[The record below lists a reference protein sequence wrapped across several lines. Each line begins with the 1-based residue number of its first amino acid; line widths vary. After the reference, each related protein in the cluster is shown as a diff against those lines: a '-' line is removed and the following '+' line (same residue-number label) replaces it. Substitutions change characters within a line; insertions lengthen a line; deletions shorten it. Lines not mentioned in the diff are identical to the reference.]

1 MEDYQGTEK
10 LTEISAR
17 QWQYVTQEN
26 LSAREAVAFLR
37 SGMQM
42 RGFRDVLRQVCGTD
56 QVEQQ
61 LTLALCRLSDAQPD
75 SVRRKVWNWMNGRTL
90 PTEREEV
97 LRICFAL
104 ELPLEQADRM
114 LTLLTACGL
123 CASNGEARRLVQQGG
138 VTVGDK
144 KVDSIDAS
152 FGCQEFTGDGLI
164 IRKGKKVF
172 HRAVLI

>member
-37 SGMQM
+37 SGMQV
-42 RGFRDVLRQVCGTD
+42 RSFRDVLRQVCGTD

-90 PTEREEV
+90 PRSG
-97 LRICFAL
+97 RRCCASAL
-104 ELPLEQADRM
+104 PWSCLWSRP
-114 LTLLTACGL
+114 TAC
-123 CASNGEARRLVQQGG
+123 
-138 VTVGDK
+138 
-144 KVDSIDAS
+144 
-152 FGCQEFTGDGLI
+152 
-164 IRKGKKVF
+164 
-172 HRAVLI
+172 